1 MIYATAFE
9 ADHHTQGS
17 HLAVGTSRGLVTI
30 WDTIAK
36 RRLRTLTGHSAR
48 VSSMSWNQHILS
60 TGSRDR
66 TILHRDVRS
75 PTQYLRKLV
84 GHKQEVCGLRW
95 NSDTNQLASGGNDN
109 KIFVWDGMD
118 ESWLYRW
125 GESEGGHK
133 AAVKAVA
140 WSPHQRGLLAT
151 GGGTADRCIKFWNTV
166 STNQN
171 AANSALVS
179 GAYAASNSDSM
190 NLSAPNAPMSLSE
203 PPASPLPVNPNLI
216 RSHDTGSQVC
226 NLTFSTLTSELVS
239 THGYSQNAINIWKYP
254 SMTQVASL
262 TGHTYRVLYLSM
274 SPTGDTIVT
283 GAGDETLRFWD
294 VFGGKA
300 KEKRESSRSLIKE
313 WGTIR

>member
-1 MIYATAFE
+1 M
-9 ADHHTQGS
+9 
-17 HLAVGTSRGLVTI
+17 
-30 WDTIAK
+30 K
-36 RRLRTLTGHSAR
+36 RRLRTMTGHSAR
-48 VSSMSWNQHILS
+48 VSSMAWNQHILS

-75 PTQYLRKLV
+75 PDQYCRRLI

-95 NSDTNQLASGGNDN
+95 NHETQQLASGGNDN
-109 KIFVWDGMD
+109 KIFVWDKLD
-118 ESWLYRW
+118 DSWLYRW
-125 GESEGGHK
+125 GEAEGGHK

-140 WSPHQRGLLAT
+140 WSPHTRGLLAT

-166 STNQN
+166 SSNQHS
-171 AANSALVS
+171 ANQTLASSA
-179 GAYAASNSDSM
+179 AASAEGIGLGNF
-190 NLSAPNAPMSLSE
+190 SAPTTMTGGDDAQNSLPSN
-203 PPASPLPVNPNLI
+203 LNLI

-226 NLTFSTLTSELVS
+226 NLMFSTLTNEIVS
-239 THGYSQNAINIWKYP
+239 THGYSQNAISIWKYP
-254 SMTQVASL
+254 SMSQVVSL

-274 SPTGDTIVT
+274 SPNGDTIVT

-300 KEKRESSRSLIKE
+300 KEKRESGMGLVKE

>member
-1 MIYATAFE
+1 
-9 ADHHTQGS
+9 
-17 HLAVGTSRGLVTI
+17 
-30 WDTIAK
+30 
-36 RRLRTLTGHSAR
+36 
-48 VSSMSWNQHILS
+48 MSWNQHILS

-75 PTQYLRKLV
+75 PNQYFRKLV

-95 NSDTNQLASGGNDN
+95 NTDTNQLASGGNDN
-109 KIFVWDGMD
+109 KIFVWDGVD

-125 GESEGGHK
+125 GEPEGGHK
-133 AAVKAVA
+133 AAVKAIA
-140 WSPHQRGLLAT
+140 WSPHQRGLLAS

-171 AANSALVS
+171 AANAALSS
-179 GAYAASNSDSM
+179 GTYASNNSNSL
-190 NLSAPNAPMSLSE
+190 NLSALNPPTSLSE
-203 PPASPLPVNPNLI
+203 PPPSPQPINPNLI

-226 NLTFSTLTSELVS
+226 NLMFSTLTSEIVS
-239 THGYSQNAINIWKYP
+239 THGYSQNAINVWKYP
-254 SMTQVASL
+254 SMSQVVSL

-300 KEKRESSRSLIKE
+300 KEKRESGRGLVKE
-313 WGTIR
+313 WSTIR